1 MTLDFNRSV
10 IEEFRANNGRVGGM
24 FEGARL
30 LLLTTTGARSGEPHT
45 VPLGALPDGDRTLVI
60 ASAMGADRHPAWY
73 RNILAD
79 PEVTV
84 EDGLFVQ
91 RARATVL
98 EGEERDRLFARAV
111 EADPGWGD
119 YQART
124 SRVLPVVALTTVS
137 VEPPRMSGGEFLA
150 AAHAGIRRELDLI
163 RAEVARSG
171 PGALGAQLRANCLA
185 LCQGVHAHHT
195 GEGTM
200 MFPALRER
208 HPEIRPRLD
217 RFEAEHEKVAGMIA
231 ALKEAVSGPGGE
243 REAVLAEVDRLIA
256 DLVDHFDE
264 EERWLT
270 ALLDGV

>member
-1 MTLDFNRSV
+1 LTLDFNRSV

-45 VPLGALPDGDRTLVI
+45 VPLGALPDGERTLVI

-91 RARATVL
+91 RARAEVL

-111 EADPGWGD
+111 EADPGWAD

-137 VEPPRMSGGEFLA
+137 VEPPSMSGGAFLA
-150 AAHAGIRRELDLI
+150 AAHAGIRRELELI

-195 GEGTM
+195 GEDAM
-200 MFPALRER
+200 MFPALGER
-208 HPEIRPRLD
+208 HPEIRPQLD
-217 RFEAEHEKVAGMIA
+217 RFGSEHEKVAAMVAELKAVVSDPDGDAEA
-231 ALKEAVSGPGGE
+231 A
-243 REAVLAEVDRLIA
+243 LAEVDRLIA
-256 DLVDHFDE
+256 ALGAHFDE

-270 ALLDGV
+270 ALLDGA

>member
-30 LLLTTTGARSGEPHT
+30 LLLTTTGARSGRPHT

-60 ASAMGADRHPAWY
+60 ASAMGSDRHPAWY

-84 EDGLFVQ
+84 EDGLFVH
-91 RARATVL
+91 RARAAVL

-111 EADPGWGD
+111 EADPGWGE

-137 VEPPRMSGGEFLA
+137 VEPPQVSGGEFLA
-150 AAHAGIRRELDLI
+150 AAHAGIRRELELI

-185 LCQGVHAHHT
+185 LCRGVHAHHT
-195 GEGTM
+195 GEDTM
-200 MFPALRER
+200 MFPALAER
-208 HPEIRPRLD
+208 HPEIRPQLD
-217 RFEAEHEKVAGMIA
+217 RFAAEHEKVAAMIA
-231 ALKEAVSGPGGE
+231 ALKEAVSDPGGE
-243 REAVLAEVDRLIA
+243 GEAVLAEVDRLIA
-256 DLVDHFDE
+256 DLGAHFDE

-270 ALLDGV
+270 ALLDGA